1 MIILSDFLLNYSEI
15 KGLKIAK
22 WVTIVVGI
30 LGTGIACLMATYPV
44 TSLFFFFQEVVGLF
58 GSALAGIFILGIF
71 LKRSNWVGALSGA
84 LMSVI
89 VLIFIK
95 YYTPLNFYIYPLIA
109 IPVCVIG
116 GYIIS
121 LITPQFRT
129 PTEGLVYGKH
139 LKNKSSE

>member
-1 MIILSDFLLNYSEI
+1 M
-15 KGLKIAK
+15 
-22 WVTIVVGI
+22 
-30 LGTGIACLMATYPV
+30 
-44 TSLFFFFQEVVGLF
+44 VGLF